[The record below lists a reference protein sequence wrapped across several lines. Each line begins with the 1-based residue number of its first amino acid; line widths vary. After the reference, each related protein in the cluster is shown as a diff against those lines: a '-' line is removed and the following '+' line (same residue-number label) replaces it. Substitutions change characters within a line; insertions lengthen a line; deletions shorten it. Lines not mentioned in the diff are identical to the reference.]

1 MAAFNSRGKFPAYDS
16 IIRGQLQF
24 HNCRDNNGI
33 IKKKLLLCTD
43 DGSKI
48 IDCKFGQIDEYVNKI
63 SCFYDN
69 ERSLPGPGYREE
81 KNSICYYKI
90 SDRIRS
96 KLLIARIPYNS
107 TGQPVNYDAYKA
119 LINQNHLVR
128 VYVGT
133 CSFKFYIFDPDNE
146 IPNKIGD
153 GGIRCTTGRI
163 MRNASLFSNNENGE
177 IPIGPILEVTIGNR
191 LDVYMLNGIDIFY
204 SSENPNNIPSYIF
217 NPHRDVGWHRII
229 NGEATEGF
237 LLQYTENN
245 ELGEPIY
252 SNTPN
257 NIVFVK
263 ICINNPNNAIGNPP
277 PTTTTD
283 IVVQNNV
290 ESFRQEIETMGY
302 IRNNASDNRLT
313 VFDSVFADSNN
324 VYIISPWRT
333 GGDLFTLANNAGTVG
348 LLNEF
353 HMRIFLKR
361 ASLAL
366 SSLHAIGVSHNDIS
380 MENIISANQDSLQTY
395 VENVCICDF
404 GQAILHVQG
413 QPFTS
418 YRPFGKLV
426 YMPAECL
433 NAAIMQG
440 PLIFGFKIDV
450 YQLGMSCMF
459 ALFTH
464 FYNYCFRNQLQISS
478 LFVTPHLLQ
487 IGNRLLQFRAY
498 LNRGTL
504 SPEAIQYFNR
514 DTPADI
520 QIGEIII
527 QFLREV
533 NRACRPDIV
542 LTDEFLGLLSR
553 MLLTDPNSRIS
564 MNDVFNDDVLNGF

>member
-1 MAAFNSRGKFPAYDS
+1 MAAFNITHDQFPAYAP
-16 IIRGQLQF
+16 IIRAELQF

-33 IKKKLLLCTD
+33 IRKKLVLCTD
-43 DGSKI
+43 DGRK
-48 IDCKFGQIDEYVNKI
+48 IDCNFGQIIQHPKLSCHYDIVNNRNGYYY
-63 SCFYDN
+63 SNTHRRMFYINTQQHDVPSPLMIV
-69 ERSLPGPGYREE
+69 RS
-81 KNSICYYKI
+81 
-90 SDRIRS
+90 
-96 KLLIARIPYNS
+96 PYNNNQHP
-107 TGQPVNYDAYKA
+107 QPVNYEA
-119 LINQNHLVR
+119 LIMNQDNV
-128 VYVGT
+128 VQVNVGA
-133 CSFKFYIFDPDNE
+133 CKFKFFIADSENEIVSRNENGRKVTSGRIRYGTASITDGNE
-146 IPNKIGD
+146 IPI
-153 GGIRCTTGRI
+153 
-163 MRNASLFSNNENGE
+163 E
-177 IPIGPILEVTIGNR
+177 GPILEVTIGNR
-191 LDVYMLNGIDIFY
+191 LDVYKLNGIDMFY
-204 SSENPNNIPSYIF
+204 SSENPNQIPSHIF
-217 NPHRDVGWHRII
+217 NPLQDHSWHRII

-237 LLQYTENN
+237 LLQHTDNN

-283 IVVQNNV
+283 IVVQNNF

-302 IRNNASDNRLT
+302 IRNNAGDNRLT

-333 GGDLFTLANNAGTVG
+333 GGDLFTIVHDRVATV
-348 LLNEF
+348 NEF

-404 GQAILHVQG
+404 GQAILHLQG

-418 YRPFGKLV
+418 YRRFGKPV

-433 NAAIMQG
+433 NAAIMQR

-450 YQLGMSCMF
+450 YQLGMSCVF
-459 ALFTH
+459 ALFTR
-464 FYNYCFRNQLQISS
+464 FYDYCFHADLQISS
-478 LFVTPHLLQ
+478 LFVTPNLQQ
-487 IGNRLLQFRAY
+487 IGIRLLRFRQ
-498 LNRGTL
+498 GTL

-514 DTPADI
+514 DTPANI

-542 LTDEFLGLLSR
+542 LTDEFLELLSR

-564 MNDVFNDDVLNGF
+564 MNDVFNDDVLNDNLLNRF